1 MITQA
6 TDLRHDEQAKFSAS
20 GKASCASSAFHQ
32 LVLLLPP
39 DHTTPD
45 HAFPVDL
52 RLRVPN
58 LPSRSTKITNILLPL
73 LFLFFFPD
81 PVAPAKLDGGWGAST
96 EEIVFTWTLTSRTTQ
111 PGPAPHA

>member
-39 DHTTPD
+39 VDVASLDHTTPD
-45 HAFPVDL
+45 HVF
-52 RLRVPN
+52 
-58 LPSRSTKITNILLPL
+58 
-73 LFLFFFPD
+73 LFL
-81 PVAPAKLDGGWGAST
+81 L
-96 EEIVFTWTLTSRTTQ
+96 I
-111 PGPAPHA
+111 